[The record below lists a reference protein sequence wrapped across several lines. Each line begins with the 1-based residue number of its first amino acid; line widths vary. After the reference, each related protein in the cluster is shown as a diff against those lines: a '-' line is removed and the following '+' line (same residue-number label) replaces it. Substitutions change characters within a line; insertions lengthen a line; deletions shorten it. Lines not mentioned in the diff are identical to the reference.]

1 MDYIYQGEVQVLQND
16 LNGFLDVAQ
25 RLKIEGLI
33 GNGEEE
39 NIHAND
45 DDKKDLMDATFE
57 QKDNGMTVLDE
68 SLMDTLKQDT
78 TIKRRAPK
86 AERTVSVVSN
96 SSNFDPKAAVDDLV
110 EKTEDGWRCK
120 ACGKISTSKTTSD
133 IRRHAE
139 MHIEGLSFDCQLCD
153 KTFRSRQ
160 NLAKHKQFNHR
171 GYNI

>member
-1 MDYIYQGEVQVLQND
+1 M
-16 LNGFLDVAQ
+16 
-25 RLKIEGLI
+25 
-33 GNGEEE
+33 
-39 NIHAND
+39 
-45 DDKKDLMDATFE
+45 
-57 QKDNGMTVLDE
+57 
-68 SLMDTLKQDT
+68 
-78 TIKRRAPK
+78 
-86 AERTVSVVSN
+86 SVVSN
-96 SSNFDPKAAVDDLV
+96 SSNIDPKAAVDDLV

-120 ACGKISTSKTTSD
+120 ACGKISTSKTSSD